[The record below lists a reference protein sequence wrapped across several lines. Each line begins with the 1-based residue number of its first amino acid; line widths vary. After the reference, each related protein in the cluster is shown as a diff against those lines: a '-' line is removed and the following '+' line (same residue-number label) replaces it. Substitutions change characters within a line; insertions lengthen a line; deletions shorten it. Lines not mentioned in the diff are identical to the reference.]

1 MKYLTPEEAQ
11 EYISTKDDILGREAA
26 YYTLI
31 PSIEEGWEDVIYYT
45 NRKKF
50 ISSIESE
57 GRYWI
62 YVLSNESI
70 PDLIKIGY
78 TSTPPEERAKEISR
92 ATGVALPYKVEF
104 VFKCHEG
111 MVLEKEIHSYLDEY
125 RVNDWREF
133 FKISINE
140 AKDIITKIGEKYK

>member
-11 EYISTKDDILGREAA
+11 EYISTKDDILGRDAV

-31 PSIEEGWEDVIYYT
+31 PSTEEGWEDVIYYT

-125 RVNDWREF
+125 RVNDRREF